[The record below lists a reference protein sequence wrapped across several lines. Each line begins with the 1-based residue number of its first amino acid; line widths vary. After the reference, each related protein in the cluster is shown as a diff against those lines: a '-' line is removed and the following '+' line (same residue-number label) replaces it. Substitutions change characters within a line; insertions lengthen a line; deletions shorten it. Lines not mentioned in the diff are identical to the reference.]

1 MWSERNSDV
10 YQSCF
15 SPYLLPVTIV
25 SGTFFNGL
33 NSFWFYKIVRKIQR
47 KVGGQEGVKAGNE
60 LTDAER
66 EREEA
71 ERQKMKQTKEALL
84 AIPQGHALT
93 QDIDTMGSTDI
104 MRKTIFYTARS
115 VQCNTFNTP
124 HSLLLSGTAILLKA
138 ARIEERNARIM

>member
-1 MWSERNSDV
+1 MIRADFFSETVTILNQAGFALFFFLFRIVICPALWCQLVWTMWSERNSDV

-71 ERQKMKQTKEALL
+71 ERQKMKQT
-84 AIPQGHALT
+84 
-93 QDIDTMGSTDI
+93 
-104 MRKTIFYTARS
+104 
-115 VQCNTFNTP
+115 
-124 HSLLLSGTAILLKA
+124 
-138 ARIEERNARIM
+138 